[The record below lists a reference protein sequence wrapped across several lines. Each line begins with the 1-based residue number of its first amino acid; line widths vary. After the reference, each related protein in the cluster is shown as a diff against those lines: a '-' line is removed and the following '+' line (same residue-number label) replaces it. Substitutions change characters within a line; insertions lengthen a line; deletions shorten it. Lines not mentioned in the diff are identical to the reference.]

1 MKAFPKDSDGRFMDF
16 RDYLAGQA
24 LPAVMTKYPNTDFV
38 GASELAYQYADA
50 MLLIR
55 GMDPANYGDEA

>member
-1 MKAFPKDSDGRFMDF
+1 MQEL

-24 LPAVMTKYPNTDFV
+24 LPAVIAKYPNTDFI

-55 GMDPANYGDEA
+55 VINPANYGDEV

>member
-1 MKAFPKDSDGRFMDF
+1 MNDL

-24 LPAVMTKYPNTDFV
+24 LPTVIAKYPSTDFI

-55 GMDPANYGDEA
+55 GINPANYGEEI

>member
-1 MKAFPKDSDGRFMDF
+1 MNEL

-24 LPAVMTKYPNTDFV
+24 LPAVIAKYPNTDFI

-55 GMDPANYGDEA
+55 GINPANYGEEV

>member
-1 MKAFPKDSDGRFMDF
+1 MNDLRDS
-16 RDYLAGQA
+16 LAGQA
-24 LPAVMTKYPNTDFV
+24 LPAVLAKYPNASEI

-55 GMDPANYGDEA
+55 GIDPANYGDEA

>member
-1 MKAFPKDSDGRFMDF
+1 MQEL

-24 LPAVMTKYPNTDFV
+24 LPAIMAKYPSASEI

-55 GMDPANYGDEA
+55 GIDPANYGDEI

>member
-1 MKAFPKDSDGRFMDF
+1 MNDL

-24 LPAVMTKYPNTDFV
+24 LPAVIAKYPNASEI

-55 GMDPANYGDEA
+55 GIDPANYGDEL

>member
-1 MKAFPKDSDGRFMDF
+1 MNEL

-24 LPAVMTKYPNTDFV
+24 LPAVIAKWPNASEI

-55 GMDPANYGDEA
+55 DMNLKNLI

>member
-1 MKAFPKDSDGRFMDF
+1 MNEL

-24 LPAVMTKYPNTDFV
+24 LPAVIAKYPNTDFI

-55 GMDPANYGDEA
+55 GVDSAKYGEEA

>member
-1 MKAFPKDSDGRFMDF
+1 MNDL

-55 GMDPANYGDEA
+55 GVDSANYGEEL